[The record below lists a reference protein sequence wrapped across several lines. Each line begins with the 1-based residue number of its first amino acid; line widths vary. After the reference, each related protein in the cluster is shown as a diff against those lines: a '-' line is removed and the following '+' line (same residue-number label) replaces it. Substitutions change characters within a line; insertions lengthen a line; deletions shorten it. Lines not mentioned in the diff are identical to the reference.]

1 MARDIKSTRQI
12 YNDIWNYHKKY
23 LDMRNDEKFLK
34 SMISEK
40 DDLLKKHSGNSFAT
54 EMIFVVFKS
63 LVSSWK
69 EKYALPE

>member
-1 MARDIKSTRQI
+1 MDIKSTRQI

-40 DDLLKKHSGNSFAT
+40 DILTQKYTGNTFAT
-54 EMIFVVFKS
+54 EMIFVVFKA
-63 LVSSWK
+63 LIADWK
-69 EKYALPE
+69 EKFTPPE

>member
-1 MARDIKSTRQI
+1 MDIKSTRQI

-23 LDMRNDEKFLK
+23 LDMRNDVKFLM

-40 DDLLKKHSGNSFAT
+40 DGLLKKYYENPFAT

-63 LVSSWK
+63 LISSWK
-69 EKYALPE
+69 EKYAPPE

>member
-1 MARDIKSTRQI
+1 MDIKSTRQT

-40 DDLLKKHSGNSFAT
+40 DDLLKKYSGNSCAA

-69 EKYALPE
+69 EKYAPPE

>member
-1 MARDIKSTRQI
+1 MDIKSTRQI

-23 LDMRNDEKFLK
+23 LYLRNHEKFLK

-40 DDLLKKHSGNSFAT
+40 DDLLKKYSGNSFAT
-54 EMIFVVFKS
+54 EMMFVVFKS

-69 EKYALPE
+69 EKYAPPE

>member
-1 MARDIKSTRQI
+1 MDIKSTRQI

-23 LDMRNDEKFLK
+23 LYLRNDEKFLK

-40 DDLLKKHSGNSFAT
+40 DDLLKKYSGNSFAT
-54 EMIFVVFKS
+54 EMMFAVFKS

>member
-1 MARDIKSTRQI
+1 MDIKSTRQI

-23 LDMRNDEKFLK
+23 LDMRNDEKLLK

-40 DDLLKKHSGNSFAT
+40 DDLLKKYSANSFAT
-54 EMIFVVFKS
+54 EMMFVVFKS

-69 EKYALPE
+69 EKYAPPE

>member
-1 MARDIKSTRQI
+1 MDIKSTRQI

-40 DDLLKKHSGNSFAT
+40 DGLLKKYSGNSFAT
-54 EMIFVVFKS
+54 EMMFIVIKYID
-63 LVSSWK
+63 SS
-69 EKYALPE
+69 